1 MFPENIEYC
10 IQIMNGTV
18 TPPVTKYQSS
28 IKLARYDI
36 SFVQNAT
43 FFINNGQG
51 LTELQRNLAIKL
63 TNKYRR
69 QYKKMGIYIDKIV
82 ENPVWATPLR
92 KVDRTKSFDVD
103 NESIYLKFPY
113 DQERIKELHQQIR
126 DGQLITEGSQSN
138 WKQTERYWKFD
149 LIEPNMVLLWS
160 WARDNGFVPSDD
172 AKKIYDKY
180 QEIQLNKKKYS
191 IHAIVEDGKLKIQ
204 NAPEELQEYWNTN
217 IAKLDIKEQIKS
229 CTDLAIKIDFDLL
242 NYYNYNSIQQKI
254 LSDRK
259 INLDCTLKEAVFNCL
274 DLGYDKI
281 AIGLNS
287 HSPKNILEVKG
298 IKSVFI
304 SRGYE
309 PSQFVVNAKNTALN
323 NASEF
328 HLADETTKIVV
339 TDRMSRLNNT
349 TFNFECDVMIGYGM
363 YSQRSLFNSNKVIS
377 LPPVEEQEELPF

>member
-92 KVDRTKSFDVD
+92 KVDRTKAFDVD

>member
-10 IQIMNGTV
+10 IQVMNGTV
-18 TPPVTKYQSS
+18 TPPVTRYQSS

-51 LTELQRNLAIKL
+51 LTELQRNLAVKL

-82 ENPVWATPLR
+82 EEPVWVTPIR
-92 KVDRTKSFDVD
+92 KVDRTRSLEIDSEKIF
-103 NESIYLKFPY
+103 LRFPY
-113 DQERIKELHQQIR
+113 DQERIKEIHQQIR
-126 DGQLITEGSQSN
+126 DGDLITTGDGSN
-138 WKQTERYWKFD
+138 WNQQEKVWSFD
-149 LIEPNMVLLWS
+149 LLEPNMVKIWN
-160 WARDNGFVPSDD
+160 WARDNNFIPSDN
-172 AKKIYDKY
+172 AKNLYAKY
-180 QEIQLNKKKYS
+180 QDILVNKNKYS
-191 IHAIVEDGKLKIQ
+191 IHAVVEDGKIKIQ
-204 NAPEELQEYWNTN
+204 NAPEELQDYWDTN
-217 IAKLDIKEQIKS
+217 IAKLDVKEQIKS

-304 SRGYE
+304 GRGYE

-349 TFNFECDVMIGYGM
+349 TFNFDCDVMIGYGM

-377 LPPVEEQEELPF
+377 LPPADEQEELPF